1 MKFEK
6 EDVLLNVNVDNKESL
21 LEELSKY
28 AQKIGFTKDP
38 EGLLGSFK
46 KSIQLDYKMALQF
59 HMLNPKR

>member
-38 EGLLGSFK
+38 EGLLLSL
-46 KSIQLDYKMALQF
+46 I
-59 HMLNPKR
+59 HI

>member
-6 EDVLLNVNVDNKESL
+6 EDVLLNVNVNNKESL

-38 EGLLGSFK
+38 EGLVGSF

-59 HMLNPKR
+59 HMLNLKQ